1 MALTVRW
8 GSFTSSIKYKIRR
21 EGRAIMTKIT
31 AGRMV
36 QIISISCESKMYLLV
51 SFVET
56 ITTIMYRTNVLIKN
70 TIIKAWS

>member
-1 MALTVRW
+1 
-8 GSFTSSIKYKIRR
+8 
-21 EGRAIMTKIT
+21 MTKIT